1 MRRGLLLPAVAATA
15 LLLTGCAPTIS
26 LRPAPQATSVGCA
39 GVIVRLPDTIG
50 GAARRDTD
58 AQGTA
63 AWGNPVGATLTC
75 GVLTPEASD
84 INCVTFGSVD
94 WLTQSRRIDGTDWNV
109 YTTFGRTPGTQV
121 LVDPQTLSTDA
132 VLNDL
137 ADPIAAATKVTAQ
150 CLSLSS
156 TR

>member
-1 MRRGLLLPAVAATA
+1 MRRRPLLAAAVALPLVLA
-15 LLLTGCAPTIS
+15 GCAPTIS

-39 GVIVRLPDTIG
+39 GVIVRLPATIG

-63 AWGNPVGATLTC
+63 AWGNPVGVTLTC
-75 GVLTPEASD
+75 GVLTPRVSD

-121 LVDPQTLSTDA
+121 LVDPASVSPDA

-137 ADPIAAATKVTAQ
+137 VDPIEAATKVTAQ
-150 CLSLSS
+150 CLSLSG